1 MLRRI
6 YLELVLIRKGLQA
19 IQDNLELEQK
29 LSDNA
34 QKEIEN
40 HMSLVKKMIENTI
53 HHTRNNNQFESELSL
68 SIESKRVTEIFKVFP
83 FEVESDDK
91 FSRAV

>member
-53 HHTRNNNQFESELSL
+53 HHTRNNN
-68 SIESKRVTEIFKVFP
+68 
-83 FEVESDDK
+83 
-91 FSRAV
+91 